1 MAESST
7 LARPYAKAAFD
18 YALSHGDLAGWSTQL
33 ALLAAVAANPRMTAV
48 IDSPSLPGATQA
60 EMLIDVCGDSLSE
73 PVRNFVRILSGN
85 KRLPLLS
92 DILVQFELYKADQEK
107 SVDVEV
113 ASAYPLDASLVERL
127 AAALQGKLQRDVS
140 LNTVIDQSLLGGILV
155 RAGDVVIDGSVRGR
169 LAKLAKAMNS

>member
-18 YALSHGDLAGWSTQL
+18 YAASHADLAGWSRQL
-33 ALLAAVAANPRMTAV
+33 ALLAAVSNTERMTAV
-48 IDSPSLPGATQA
+48 IESPSLPGTAQA
-60 EMLIDVCGDSLSE
+60 DLLIQVCGDELSDA
-73 PVRNFVRILSGN
+73 VRNFLRVLAEN
-85 KRLPLLS
+85 KRLQLLAEIS
-92 DILVQFELYKADQEK
+92 EQFELYKADREK

-113 ASAYPLDASLVERL
+113 ATAYPLDTTLVERL
-127 AAALQGKLQRDVS
+127 AAALKGKLQRDVS